1 MKKIQLTEPL
11 FGDEELE
18 MVQKCLES
26 KWVTQGPI
34 TKDFEDLVCARQ
46 KVKHS
51 LATTSCTAAL
61 HLSAL
66 SLNIGPGD
74 EVIVPAFTWITS
86 ANAAEY
92 VGAKAVFVDIDP
104 LTYNLDVTK
113 LEAAIS
119 SKTRAIIAVHLF
131 GLAAEMDPIMKIAG
145 RHGLA
150 VIEDAAC
157 AIGTTYNGEA
167 VGGIG
172 TLGCFSFHPR
182 KVITTGEGGC
192 VTTNNDDLAASIA
205 SLRNHGST
213 GLPDSTKEEIG
224 PWTMTTFKKLGFNL
238 RLSDIQSAVG
248 VAQFARLDVLLKER
262 RQLALNYSEL
272 LGQLDGIAVPTKN
285 VNSVGHT
292 FQSYVIRVLEG
303 GRRKRNQ
310 IMQHLADHDI
320 ASRPGTHA
328 VHKLGYYASRYN
340 LKPDDYPIAAQ
351 SEDQTITLPIFP
363 GMTEKQQNKVVSVLT
378 AAL

>member
-1 MKKIQLTEPL
+1 MDLTSPL
-11 FGDEELE
+11 FGPEEME
-18 MVQKCLES
+18 MLKNCLDS

-34 TKDFEDLVCARQ
+34 TKEFEDLICARQ
-46 KVKHS
+46 EVKHA

-61 HLSAL
+61 HLSVL
-66 SLNIGPGD
+66 SLNVEPED

-104 LTYNLDVTK
+104 LTYNLDATK
-113 LEAAIS
+113 LESAIS
-119 SKTRAIIAVHLF
+119 SKTRAIIVVHLF
-131 GLAAEMDPIMKIAG
+131 GLAAEMDPIMKIAN

-192 VTTNNDDLAASIA
+192 VTTNNADLAASIV
-205 SLRNHGST
+205 SLRNHGAT
-213 GLPDSTKEEIG
+213 GLPDSTQEDIG
-224 PWTMTTFKKLGFNL
+224 PWTMATFKKLGFNL

-248 VAQFARLDVLLKER
+248 VAQFAKLDMLLKER
-262 RQLALNYSEL
+262 RRLALNYSEL
-272 LGQLDGIAVPTKN
+272 LGHLDGIAVPTRN
-285 VNSVGHT
+285 VNSAGHT

-303 GRRKRNQ
+303 GRKKRNQ
-310 IMQHLADHDI
+310 IMQNLADNDI

-328 VHKLGYYASRYN
+328 VHKLEYYASRYN
-340 LKPDDYPIAAQ
+340 LKSDDYPIAAQ
-351 SEDQTITLPIFP
+351 SEDQTITLPLFP
-363 GMTEKQQNKVVSVLT
+363 GMTEEQQNKVVSVLT
-378 AAL
+378 SALL